1 MRTFAAFRGMRG
13 FQKPLILVL
22 INTFMIDK
30 KTIQTAVEEWLQK
43 GDYFLVDVEMNPD
56 GRIVI
61 EIDCADGVWIEDCAD
76 LSRHLQEQLG
86 DELGDYEL
94 EVGSAGIGQPFK
106 VVQQYRNHI
115 GKEVEVLQQDGIK
128 QKGML
133 KSVSEDGTLIHVV
146 DSAPGATFERKNR
159 FKTKGHIY
167 YQLEDGSFQE
177 AKTIDQLPG
186 IRWFFETGDYGGM
199 EYWLDLNYALHYHKH
214 SGMRLIRKPW
224 LQADTG
230 SGLKTVSLDYIGT
243 AVSRVNDGGEEL
255 VRVSTKDLSWSTD
268 GADGPQIAVVTNKN
282 GAKLLDGNGYPRSI
296 LRKSGIYPIPRPPM
310 PVLIREETGAL
321 FRPRADLE
329 IRLRIRETLVREN
342 RRSAI
347 TRTPAVILKT

>member
-106 VVQQYRNHI
+106 VVQQYLNRFQ
-115 GKEVEVLQQDGIK
+115 LQLKGSADPQAPTKTDGK
-128 QKGML
+128 QK
-133 KSVSEDGTLIHVV
+133 
-146 DSAPGATFERKNR
+146 RYYR
-159 FKTKGHIY
+159 FDNFVRAMI
-167 YQLEDGSFQE
+167 FQE
-177 AKTIDQLPG
+177 
-186 IRWFFETGDYGGM
+186 
-199 EYWLDLNYALHYHKH
+199 
-214 SGMRLIRKPW
+214 
-224 LQADTG
+224 
-230 SGLKTVSLDYIGT
+230 LK
-243 AVSRVNDGGEEL
+243 ND
-255 VRVSTKDLSWSTD
+255 
-268 GADGPQIAVVTNKN
+268 
-282 GAKLLDGNGYPRSI
+282 
-296 LRKSGIYPIPRPPM
+296 
-310 PVLIREETGAL
+310 
-321 FRPRADLE
+321 
-329 IRLRIRETLVREN
+329 
-342 RRSAI
+342 
-347 TRTPAVILKT
+347 